1 LSEIVEIR
9 KRAHECVQKGD
20 LDGALE
26 EYRKLL
32 RGETVDPNIFN
43 LMGDVYFRKGDKDEA
58 FRQYDEAVTSYRK
71 DNLYSNAIA
80 VCRKMARLA
89 PDYDEASRLMGE
101 LYLDQGF
108 VSEAA
113 GYFLEYAEKLL
124 AKGELTRACDILK
137 QVIEAAPN
145 AVRVRE
151 QLAKVYL
158 SLDLLDE
165 ARSELVAASEIYDQ
179 KGDDSLAA
187 ALRAQAGEITASSPG
202 PGREAS
208 VEGGGTDRVEIVHK
222 RIGLAHHVP
231 LKIDEVLRSFR
242 EEVQRA
248 IGEEDYKSHYDL
260 GMAYIEMGLYDDA
273 LAEFSLAQK
282 HPELR
287 LRSIEMLGR
296 CFMQRDDVELAI
308 EELRAGLE
316 IEGYSQA
323 EYLGLR
329 YNLALAYEKF
339 GEIGEAT
346 HNYEEIVRT
355 DPSFRDARVRL
366 HELKDKR

>member
-1 LSEIVEIR
+1 MSEAMQIR
-9 KRAHECVQKGD
+9 KRAHECVQAGD
-20 LDGALE
+20 LDGALD
-26 EYRKLL
+26 EYRKLIQ
-32 RGETVDPNIFN
+32 GETVDPNIYN
-43 LMGDVYFRKGDKDEA
+43 LMGDVYFRKGDKGEA
-58 FRQYDEAVTSYRK
+58 FRQYDQAVISYRK
-71 DNLYSNAIA
+71 DSLYSNAIA

-89 PDYDEASRLMGE
+89 PDYDDASRLMGE

-108 VSEAA
+108 VSESA

-124 AKGELTRACDILK
+124 AKGDLTKACEVLK
-137 QVIEAAPN
+137 QVIDAAPR

-151 QLAKVYL
+151 QLAKVYQ
-158 SLDLLDE
+158 SLGLLDE
-165 ARSELVAASEIYDQ
+165 ARSELVAASEIYDE
-179 KGDDSLAA
+179 KGEASEAA
-187 ALRAQAGEITASSPG
+187 ALRAQAGEIKGTG
-202 PGREAS
+202 QGVGREAS

-242 EEVQRA
+242 EEVRRA

-260 GMAYIEMGLYDDA
+260 GMAYLEMGFYDDA

-282 HPELR
+282 LPELR

-308 EELRAGLE
+308 EELKAGLE
-316 IEGYSQA
+316 IEGYSLA

-329 YNLALAYEKF
+329 YNLAMAYEKL
-339 GEIGEAT
+339 GEIGEAKL
-346 HNYEEIVRT
+346 NYEEIVRT
-355 DPSFRDARVRL
+355 DPSFRDARLRL
-366 HELKDKR
+366 DDLRGK